1 MATSKNYTQEY
12 EKAKK
17 AYLNGNYQEAATIID
32 DLVEDIPED
41 PSILLLRGNIYGY
54 GFHQYDFA
62 KQQYNSVLKIT
73 EQPELVKYAQDA
85 IKEIKQLQ
93 EETLSGH
100 WSATPTK
107 TYDQQAEAEEIDWD
121 ENLDFGTID
130 WDDGQNHE
138 EYSEE
143 PTLQQKSPLKESWKV
158 SPPESY
164 PKNTPVLEAPRE
176 SESLYIPRGEDED
189 ETAIDWEKMP
199 QNSDNQYPF
208 STHNGYDEDYQFE
221 LSEEGEAPTFV
232 VSSELQ
238 EMLAISE
245 EDLFDSGVGIN
256 QDDYSSELSPI
267 ESQTNNLRKKPSSI
281 GRNNIAENTSQ
292 VSENFNLFE
301 DQSLDNT
308 GNFESSQN
316 LPDSGFFTDQT
327 ANLSSSIDMKTDI
340 SRFSQSEFLPPNEVK
355 DNSTSTLSGISGIVG
370 KPEVEVNPGTF
381 GFLNNASLRKKQFIT
396 ASIVGI
402 VSALAVGSVSLLPS
416 PAKANTKSSI
426 LTNQEIVLTV
436 IAGATSFLTTFLL
449 GGVAAAHGKRCTL
462 ELQNKFDEVYQGNF
476 NAKATIYSEDEF
488 GQMATSF
495 NLMANKIATVTS
507 DAQRRIEERE
517 RAREDLERQ
526 VIHLLDD
533 VEGAARGD
541 LTVRAEV
548 TANVLG
554 AIADAFNLTIE
565 NLREIVRQ
573 VKEAAQ
579 QVHQGSTDSELFA
592 RNQSSDA
599 LRMAEELAVTL
610 NSVQMLTES
619 IQRVADSAREAETV
633 ARSSS
638 VTALRGGEAVEHTVE
653 GILQIRETVSETT
666 RKVKRLA
673 EASQEISKIVAL
685 ISNIS
690 TRTNMLAL
698 NASIHAARAG
708 EAGRG
713 FAIVADEVR
722 QLADRSAKSLKDIE
736 QIVLQI
742 QTETSQVMTSMEEG
756 LQLVFNVTERA
767 EQAKGA
773 LDDIIQ
779 VSNRIDALVRSITAD
794 TVEQRENSRAVAQVM
809 QSVEL
814 TAQETSQESQRVAGS
829 LQNLVGIARDLL
841 ASVERFRTDLS
852 ENK

>member
-1 MATSKNYTQEY
+1 MGTSKNYTQEY

-62 KQQYNSVLKIT
+62 KQQYSSVLEIT
-73 EQPELVKYAQDA
+73 EQPELVKYALDA

-93 EETLSGH
+93 EETLSGA

-107 TYDQQAEAEEIDWD
+107 TYDQQPETDEIDWD
-121 ENLDFGTID
+121 ENLDFATID
-130 WDDGQNHE
+130 WDDSQNHE

-143 PTLQQKSPLKESWKV
+143 PTLQQKSPIKESFRV
-158 SPPESY
+158 SPPENY
-164 PKNTPVLEAPRE
+164 PKNPPVLEPPN
-176 SESLYIPRGEDED
+176 ESLYIEKGEDED
-189 ETAIDWEKMP
+189 ETALDWEKMP
-199 QNSDNQYPF
+199 QTTDNQYPF
-208 STHNGYDEDYQFE
+208 SINNGYDEDYQFD

-238 EMLAISE
+238 EMLSISE

-281 GRNNIAENTSQ
+281 GRNNIAENNSQ
-292 VSENFNLFE
+292 ASENFNLFE
-301 DQSLDNT
+301 DQGIENT
-308 GNFESSQN
+308 ANFENSQS
-316 LPDSGFFTDQT
+316 LPDSGFFTEQT
-327 ANLSSSIDMKTDI
+327 GNLSSTLDMKTDI
-340 SRFSQSEFLPPNEVK
+340 SRFSQSEFLPPSEVK
-355 DNSTSTLSGISGIVG
+355 ENSIGTVSGISGIVG

-381 GFLNNASLRKKQFIT
+381 GFFNNASLRKKQFIT

-402 VSALAVGSVSLLPS
+402 VSSLAVAGVSLLPS
-416 PAKANTKSSI
+416 PGKANTKTNI
-426 LTNQEIVLTV
+426 FTNQEIVLTV
-436 IAGATSFLTTFLL
+436 MAGATSFLTTFLL
-449 GGVAAAHGKRCTL
+449 GGVAAAHSKRCTL

-476 NAKATIYSEDEF
+476 NAKATVYSEDEF

-495 NLMANKIATVTS
+495 NLMANKIASVTS
-507 DAQRRIEERE
+507 EAQRRIEERE

-841 ASVERFRTDLS
+841 ASVERFRTDMS
-852 ENK
+852 ETK

>member
-1 MATSKNYTQEY
+1 MEYAKNYTEEY

-17 AYLNGNYQEAATIID
+17 EYLKGNYQEAAIIID
-32 DLVEDIPED
+32 DLVEEIPED

-62 KQQYNSVLKIT
+62 QQQYDSVLEIT
-73 EQPELVKYAQDA
+73 DKPELIQYANDA

-93 EETLSGH
+93 QQTISNNWSETSSPNYQEPEDQDINWEEGLDF
-100 WSATPTK
+100 SA
-107 TYDQQAEAEEIDWD
+107 IDWED
-121 ENLDFGTID
+121 NHNNL
-130 WDDGQNHE
+130 E

-143 PTLQQKSPLKESWKV
+143 PTLQQKSPLKDSFRAAQTENNQDHFTST
-158 SPPESY
+158 PPSVKQEQDY
-164 PKNTPVLEAPRE
+164 VNPFFEE
-176 SESLYIPRGEDED
+176 ED

-199 QNSDNQYPF
+199 QANSIPN
-208 STHNGYDEDYQFE
+208 SVNGYEDDYQFDQG
-221 LSEEGEAPTFV
+221 EESEAPTFV

-238 EMLAISE
+238 EMLSISE
-245 EDLFDSGVGIN
+245 EDLFDSGLGIN

-267 ESQTNNLRKKPSSI
+267 ESQTNNLRKKSSSI
-281 GRNNIAENTSQ
+281 GKNNIIEPEL
-292 VSENFNLFE
+292 SE
-301 DQSLDNT
+301 DNY
-308 GNFESSQN
+308 GIFSDSNQEKESDYEIQR
-316 LPDSGFFTDQT
+316 LPDSGFFTEQT
-327 ANLSSSIDMKTDI
+327 ENLTNNIDAKTDI
-340 SRFSQSEFLPPNEVK
+340 SQFSQKEFFPSGELSENSPNNLNGLSAVVLK
-355 DNSTSTLSGISGIVG
+355 PTLD
-370 KPEVEVNPGTF
+370 VNPGF
-381 GFLNNASLRKKQFIT
+381 LGFFKNASLRKKQVLT
-396 ASIVGI
+396 ASLVGI
-402 VSALAVGSVSLLPS
+402 VSAITVGVFSLATSAP
-416 PAKANTKSSI
+416 KSDNRQASSQFDQQKI
-426 LTNQEIVLTV
+426 TIPL
-436 IAGATSFLTTFLL
+436 IAGASSFFAALFVA
-449 GGVAAAHGKRCTL
+449 GVAASHGKRCSVD
-462 ELQNKFDEVYQGNF
+462 LQNQFDQIYQGNF
-476 NAKATIYSEDEF
+476 NAKATVYSEDEF
-488 GQMATSF
+488 GQMAASF
-495 NLMANKIATVTS
+495 NLMAKKIATITS
-507 DAQRRIEERE
+507 ESQRRIEERE

-756 LQLVFNVTERA
+756 LQLVINVTERA